1 MSKKMMAVH
10 ALQLGAL
17 VSGKHVVDQIAPG
30 QAFLATDDEI
40 KTLLHTGAIREP
52 GEADKGIESVTR
64 TSAAAALSQT
74 NPGSTGKDVDISK
87 LNKEKLIAIAN
98 AEGAQFEEGAT
109 NAELVKA
116 IEDHRKSTADDLV

>member
-1 MSKKMMAVH
+1 MSKKMIAVH

-17 VSGKHVVDQIAPG
+17 VSGKHVVDQVAPG

-52 GEADKGIESVTR
+52 GEADKGLESVTR
-64 TSAAAALSQT
+64 TSAAAALSET
-74 NPGSTGKDVDISK
+74 NPGTTGKGTDLSK
-87 LNKEKLIAIAN
+87 LNKEQLIAIAN
-98 AEGAQFEEGAT
+98 TEAVQFEESAT
-109 NAELVKA
+109 KADLVKA